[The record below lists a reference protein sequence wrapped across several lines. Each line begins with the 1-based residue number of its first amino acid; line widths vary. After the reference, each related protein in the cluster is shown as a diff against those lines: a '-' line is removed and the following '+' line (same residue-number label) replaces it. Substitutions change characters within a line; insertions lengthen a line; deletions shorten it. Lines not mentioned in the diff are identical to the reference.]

1 MTETQ
6 PKAKAELS
14 DQEKIEAKMKKH
26 LADIKKFIKEEFKKR
41 RLEKTAHDSPQAK
54 EFEKL
59 VNLKIADL
67 NKVFMPKELRAL
79 RMSNEYND
87 VFGNDIA
94 EVKYTTLPVSYGWK
108 IEYEVELEETGATTI
123 VPWNTVG

>member
-14 DQEKIEAKMKKH
+14 DQEKVEAKMKKH

-41 RLEKTAHDSPQAK
+41 RLEKAAHDSIQAR
-54 EFEKL
+54 EFETI
-59 VNLKIADL
+59 VNLKITDL
-67 NKVFMPKELRAL
+67 NTVFTPQELRSL
-79 RMSNEYND
+79 RMSNDYND

-94 EVKYTTLPVSYGWK
+94 EVKYSTLPVSFGWK
-108 IEYEVELEETGATTI
+108 IEYEVVLEESGATTI

>member
-1 MTETQ
+1 MSE
-6 PKAKAELS
+6 KVELS
-14 DQEKIEAKMKKH
+14 DQEKTEAKMKKH
-26 LADIKKFIKEEFKKR
+26 LAEIKKFIKDEFKKR
-41 RLEKTAHDSPQAK
+41 GLEKAAHNSLQAR
-54 EFEKL
+54 EFETI
-59 VNLKIADL
+59 VNLKISDL
-67 NKVFMPKELRAL
+67 NKEFIPKELRSL

-94 EVKYTTLPVSYGWK
+94 TVKYKTLPVSYGWK